1 MSDTERL
8 STKTE
13 RALEALG
20 EGMTSRPNQRPAA
33 SPSQRPKEKVG
44 AGTDYAAENRKRLG
58 AQLKAKIKKALT
70 YPTAVVVVAIVV
82 TAIFFGTLVVAK
94 RESLFD

>member
-58 AQLKAKIKKALT
+58 AQLKTKIKAAEKSGNVAAATKLRKDLARLLT
-70 YPTAVVVVAIVV
+70 QKT
-82 TAIFFGTLVVAK
+82 
-94 RESLFD
+94 